1 MDILVIYWV
10 ELLYFSDIQP
20 ECCFFVIPSLLII
33 SSLLIIPHVVV
44 PYLCDVQ
51 PSLFS
56 LTGMMVRI
64 HGDAYIELLN
74 SIRNHGLGLGNS
86 T

>member
-1 MDILVIYWV
+1 MDILVV
-10 ELLYFSDIQP
+10 
-20 ECCFFVIPSLLII
+20 
-33 SSLLIIPHVVV
+33 PHVVE